1 LEVVEA
7 CANLHNVKHLAGFK
21 TVVKLEHVMTKIS
34 TLVLRIACLVS
45 ACGVL
50 SWNAVLSAADSDQIS
65 IGAVLP
71 LSGDAAH
78 WGIPARTGAEMA
90 VEEINHAGGIGGR
103 SLALVVE
110 DDRCSPADGV
120 SAFNTIMASA
130 KPPVAVLGAVCSGVT
145 LALAPLAESHKVV
158 LISPASTS
166 PKLTGAGDFIFRV
179 VPSGSVRGKVFA
191 EYLYHDRGLR
201 KLAVMYINNE
211 GGMGGSSAFKKRFTA
226 LGGTVVIEQSYT
238 QGTTDLRAQLMK
250 IKAANTEG
258 VLVGSYPPDTVAMLQ
273 QAREIGLQQPLFFT
287 TEAVQNPEVLRQA
300 GDAAEGA
307 TYILAAPAA
316 GEAVEKFTAAY
327 EAKFGKEPELFAA
340 EGYDVIRLIAEA
352 IAGTTAES
360 LSGSGI
366 RDFLRRVRDYAA
378 ASGTITFDRNG
389 DVIKPYAIKRIE
401 GGNPKTIL
409 VR

>member
-1 LEVVEA
+1 M
-7 CANLHNVKHLAGFK
+7 HDVKHLAGFK
-21 TVVKLEHVMTKIS
+21 TVVKLEHVMIKIS
-34 TLVLRIACLVS
+34 TLVLRIACLVG

-130 KPPVAVLGAVCSGVT
+130 KSPVALLGAVCSGVT
-145 LALAPLAESHKVV
+145 LALAPLAEFRKVV

-166 PKLTGAGDFIFRV
+166 PKLTGAGNFIFRV
-179 VPSGSVRGKVFA
+179 VPSGSVRGQVFA
-191 EYLYHDRGLR
+191 EYLYRDRGLR
-201 KLAVMYINNE
+201 KLAVLYINNE
-211 GGMGGSSAFKKRFTA
+211 GGIGGSSAFKARFTQ
-226 LGGTVVIEQSYT
+226 LGGTVASELPYA
-238 QGTTDLRAQLMK
+238 QGTTDLRAQLNE
-250 IKAANTEG
+250 IKTANTEG
-258 VLVGSYPPDTVAMLQ
+258 VLIGSYPPDTVAVLQ
-273 QAREIGLQQPLFFT
+273 QAREIHLQQPLFFT

-360 LSGSGI
+360 LSVSGI
-366 RDFLRRVRDYAA
+366 RDFLRRVRDYAG
-378 ASGTITFDRNG
+378 ASGTISFDQNG
-389 DVIKPYAIKRIE
+389 DVIKPFAIKRIE

>member
-1 LEVVEA
+1 LEVVEG

-50 SWNAVLSAADSDQIS
+50 GWNAVLSAADSDQIS

-78 WGIPARTGAEMA
+78 WGIPARTGAELA
-90 VEEINHAGGIGGR
+90 VHEINAAGGLGGR

>member
-1 LEVVEA
+1 LEVVEG

-50 SWNAVLSAADSDQIS
+50 SWNAVSSAADSDQIS

-145 LALAPLAESHKVV
+145 LALAPMAESRKVV

-166 PKLTGAGDFIFRV
+166 PKLTGAGDSIFRV

-211 GGMGGSSAFKKRFTA
+211 GGMGGSSAFKTRFTA
-226 LGGTVVIEQSYT
+226 LGGAVMIEQSYA

-250 IKAANTEG
+250 IKAANAEG
-258 VLVGSYPPDTVAMLQ
+258 VLIGSYPPDTVAVLQ
-273 QAREIGLQQPLFFT
+273 QAREIHLQQPLFFT

-316 GEAVEKFTAAY
+316 GEAVERFTAAY
-327 EAKFGKEPELFAA
+327 EAKFRKKPELFAA
-340 EGYDVIRLIAEA
+340 EGYDVVRLIAEA

-360 LSGSGI
+360 PSGSGI
-366 RDFLRRVRDYAA
+366 RDFLRRVRDYAG

>member
-1 LEVVEA
+1 V
-7 CANLHNVKHLAGFK
+7 G
-21 TVVKLEHVMTKIS
+21 
-34 TLVLRIACLVS
+34 

-130 KPPVAVLGAVCSGVT
+130 KSPVALLGAVCSGVT
-145 LALAPLAESHKVV
+145 LALAPLAEFRKVV

-179 VPSGSVRGKVFA
+179 VPSGSVRGQVFA
-191 EYLYHDRGLR
+191 EYLYRDRGLR
-201 KLAVMYINNE
+201 TLAVLYINNE
-211 GGMGGSSAFKKRFTA
+211 GGIGGSTAFKARFTQ
-226 LGGTVVIEQSYT
+226 LGGTVAIELPYA
-238 QGTTDLRAQLMK
+238 QGTTDLRAQLDK
-250 IKAANTEG
+250 IKTANTEG
-258 VLVGSYPPDTVAMLQ
+258 VLVGSYPPDTVAVLQ
-273 QAREIGLQQPLFFT
+273 QAREFQLQQPLFFT

-327 EAKFGKEPELFAA
+327 ELKFNKKPELFAA
-340 EGYDVIRLIAEA
+340 EGYDVVRLIAEA

-360 LSGSGI
+360 LRGSGI
-366 RDFLRRVRDYAA
+366 RDFLRRVRDYAG
-378 ASGTITFDRNG
+378 ASGTITFDQNG
-389 DVIKPYAIKRIE
+389 DVIKPYAIRRIE

>member
-1 LEVVEA
+1 LEVVEG

-50 SWNAVLSAADSDQIS
+50 GWNAVLSAADSDQIS

-78 WGIPARTGAEMA
+78 WGIPARTGAELA
-90 VEEINHAGGIGGR
+90 VHEINAAGGIGGR

>member
-1 LEVVEA
+1 LEVVEG

-34 TLVLRIACLVS
+34 TPVLRIACLVS

-145 LALAPLAESHKVV
+145 LALAPLAESRKVV

-179 VPSGSVRGKVFA
+179 VPSGSVRGQVFA
-191 EYLYHDRGLR
+191 EYLYGDRGLR
-201 KLAVMYINNE
+201 KLAVLYINNE
-211 GGMGGSSAFKKRFTA
+211 GGIGGSTAFKARFTQ
-226 LGGTVVIEQSYT
+226 LGGTVAIELPYA
-238 QGTTDLRAQLMK
+238 QGTTDLRAQLDE
-250 IKAANTEG
+250 IKTANTEG
-258 VLVGSYPPDTVAMLQ
+258 VLIGSYPPDTVAVLQ
-273 QAREIGLQQPLFFT
+273 QAREIHLQQPLFFT

-352 IAGTTAES
+352 IATAES

-366 RDFLRRVRDYAA
+366 RDFLRRVRDYAG
-378 ASGTITFDRNG
+378 ASGTVTFDRNG

>member
-1 LEVVEA
+1 LEVVEG
-7 CANLHNVKHLAGFK
+7 CANLHDVKHLAGFK
-21 TVVKLEHVMTKIS
+21 TVVKLEHVMIKIS
-34 TLVLRIACLVS
+34 TLVLRIACLVG

-120 SAFNTIMASA
+120 SAFNT
-130 KPPVAVLGAVCSGVT
+130 
-145 LALAPLAESHKVV
+145 LALAPLAEFRKVV

-166 PKLTGAGDFIFRV
+166 PKLTGAGNFIFRV
-179 VPSGSVRGKVFA
+179 VPSGSVRGQVFA
-191 EYLYHDRGLR
+191 EYLYRDRGLR
-201 KLAVMYINNE
+201 KLAVLYINNE
-211 GGMGGSSAFKKRFTA
+211 GGIGGSSAFKARFTQ
-226 LGGTVVIEQSYT
+226 LGGTVASELPYA
-238 QGTTDLRAQLMK
+238 QGTTDLRAQLNE
-250 IKAANTEG
+250 IKTANTEG
-258 VLVGSYPPDTVAMLQ
+258 VLIGSYPPDTVAVLQ
-273 QAREIGLQQPLFFT
+273 QAREIHLQQPLFFT

-360 LSGSGI
+360 LSVSGI
-366 RDFLRRVRDYAA
+366 RDFLRRVRDYAG
-378 ASGTITFDRNG
+378 ASGTITFDPNG

>member
-1 LEVVEA
+1 M
-7 CANLHNVKHLAGFK
+7 HNVKHLAGFK

-34 TLVLRIACLVS
+34 ALVLRIACLVS

-50 SWNAVLSAADSDQIS
+50 SWNTVLSAADSDQIS

-145 LALAPLAESHKVV
+145 LALAPLAESRKVV

-226 LGGTVVIEQSYT
+226 LGGTVVIEQSYA

-258 VLVGSYPPDTVAMLQ
+258 VLIGSYPPDTVAVLQ
-273 QAREIGLQQPLFFT
+273 QAREIHLQQPLFFT

-307 TYILAAPAA
+307 TYILAAPPA

-360 LSGSGI
+360 LNGSGI
-366 RDFLRRVRDYAA
+366 RDFLRRVRDYAG
-378 ASGTITFDRNG
+378 ASGTISFDQSG

>member
-1 LEVVEA
+1 LEVVEG
-7 CANLHNVKHLAGFK
+7 CANLHDVKHLAGFK

-34 TLVLRIACLVS
+34 TPVLRIACLVS

-90 VEEINHAGGIGGR
+90 VEEINHADGIGGR

-145 LALAPLAESHKVV
+145 LALAPLAESRKVV

-179 VPSGSVRGKVFA
+179 VPSGSVRGQVFA
-191 EYLYHDRGLR
+191 EYLYRDRGLR
-201 KLAVMYINNE
+201 KLAVLYINNE
-211 GGMGGSSAFKKRFTA
+211 GGIGGSTAFKARFTQ
-226 LGGTVVIEQSYT
+226 LGGTVAIELPYA
-238 QGTTDLRAQLMK
+238 QGTTDLRAQLDE
-250 IKAANTEG
+250 IKTANTEG
-258 VLVGSYPPDTVAMLQ
+258 VLIGSYPPDTVAVLQ
-273 QAREIGLQQPLFFT
+273 QAREIHLQQPLFFT

-366 RDFLRRVRDYAA
+366 RDFLRRVRDYAG
-378 ASGTITFDRNG
+378 ASGTISFDQNG